1 MSRGGGSLETTN
13 VCCYT
18 NDLSAASGL
27 LSSKKLFSDHVDVII
42 HGSTIVSAG
51 TTRTPQG
58 KGCHHPFCAELAI
71 IISLRTNLYA
81 Q

>member
-58 KGCHHPFCAELAI
+58 ICAELAI